1 MCRVKRKTNHCH
13 PKQSIAQ
20 SHAELCFN
28 VTVRTLCSL
37 FLLKKKNPKKK
48 PNHLPPE
55 HQCWWVGGFSA
66 SVNTRLMK
74 HPTLCRDGRTSSLG
88 HGHSLWQIT
97 CSRLYLAAHMEDP
110 RWDRVL
116 CRPSLTPLASAQPLS
131 TVYHT
136 IELTP
141 AESSWWKLALTLW
154 YLWLTDFMWCNH
166 TCSSHRLHMFYTKY
180 IIECKV
186 FFLSCRVYVNLLNN
200 LVCLS

>member
-1 MCRVKRKTNHCH
+1 MLNCASTW
-13 PKQSIAQ
+13 QSGH
-20 SHAELCFN
+20 SVPYSC
-28 VTVRTLCSL
+28 
-37 FLLKKKNPKKK
+37 LKKKTKKK

-136 IELTP
+136 THW
-141 AESSWWKLALTLW
+141 ANTCWKLLVEAGADTVISLAH
-154 YLWLTDFMWCNH
+154 WLHVMQSHMQFPSITYVLHKVYNWMQSVFSIM
-166 TCSSHRLHMFYTKY
+166 SSLCEFV
-180 IIECKV
+180 E
-186 FFLSCRVYVNLLNN
+186 
-200 LVCLS
+200 